1 MKKILLPLIAV
12 GLLAGRQTLLA
23 ATEDFTISLDAPQEG
38 DPADTSAA
46 SGSGTLTL
54 DTAANTLTF
63 NNIIWSGLESDSTVS
78 HIHGPAAAGVNANPI
93 YFLSAPGTFTT
104 TGAAIRNGTISGTLT
119 LTDPPG
125 VGPAYSIANQISDL
139 EGGLWYINIHSSVFP
154 NGEIRGQI
162 LPVPEPSILA
172 LFGLSAS
179 ALLWHLRRRGG

>member
-93 YFLSAPGTFTT
+93 YFLSQPHLFFKCAGNLYNDRSRHQKRDDIGHLDVDRPPRCGSCLFDCQPDLGPG
-104 TGAAIRNGTISGTLT
+104 RRSLVYQH
-119 LTDPPG
+119 P
-125 VGPAYSIANQISDL
+125 L
-139 EGGLWYINIHSSVFP
+139 ECFP
-154 NGEIRGQI
+154 Q
-162 LPVPEPSILA
+162 
-172 LFGLSAS
+172 
-179 ALLWHLRRRGG
+179 W

>member
-1 MKKILLPLIAV
+1 
-12 GLLAGRQTLLA
+12 
-23 ATEDFTISLDAPQEG
+23 
-38 DPADTSAA
+38 
-46 SGSGTLTL
+46 
-54 DTAANTLTF
+54 
-63 NNIIWSGLESDSTVS
+63 
-78 HIHGPAAAGVNANPI
+78 
-93 YFLSAPGTFTT
+93 
-104 TGAAIRNGTISGTLT
+104 
-119 LTDPPG
+119 